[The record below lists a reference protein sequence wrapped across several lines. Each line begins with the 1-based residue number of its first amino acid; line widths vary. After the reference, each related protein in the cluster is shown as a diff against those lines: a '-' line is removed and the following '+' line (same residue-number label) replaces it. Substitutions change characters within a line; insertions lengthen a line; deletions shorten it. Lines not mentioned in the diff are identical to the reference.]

1 MKTLKIICATFAILL
16 IANGLASAA
25 VTVAYDAGTTYT
37 TTALSSYAVT
47 GADMDLMSVTAYF
60 VGGGSETIAWAD
72 TGASSGGVT
81 GANGWSLAEVGDTF
95 NGTWT
100 LTAGSVAI
108 ERVLLDG
115 AGGVGTPA
123 DTIFDIDYS
132 PYPGTPGS
140 ADGKTFNVT
149 SGLGSLNILATYRD
163 QIAITGFAP
172 VGDLYRYLDIEFTD
186 VGGFA
191 ARSVLTYKADTDNTE
206 LGGDF
211 NVIPAPGA
219 ILLGGL
225 GVSFVGWL
233 RRRRTL

>member
-37 TTALSSYAVT
+37 TTALSTYQVT

-60 VGGGSETIAWAD
+60 VGGGSDTIAWAD

-95 NGTWT
+95 IGTWT

-123 DTIFDIDYS
+123 DTIFDIAWPAPS
-132 PYPGTPGS
+132 TPGS
-140 ADGKTFNVT
+140 ESGKTFNVT